1 MRRPAECDRQRDEEL
16 PSQVPEVSQQQVQRD
31 LVSIKRKRTEETGSE
46 DSANFVVEVPEYMAL
61 KSGVEAVV
69 ETGARSKAALK
80 IGARSKPV
88 STLLKSKAATTEVKP
103 KSVTTWG
110 TSLPVPKSW
119 IVASAKVMVLGDLT
133 AARSKTISLACL
145 RQSISIHCPV
155 YLLASTCQAFLAPC
169 IHSILSSITNA
180 PLSALL

>member
-46 DSANFVVEVPEYMAL
+46 DSANFVVGSANF
-61 KSGVEAVV
+61 VV
-69 ETGARSKAALK
+69 ETGARSKTALK

-88 STLLKSKAATTEVKP
+88 STLLKSKAAITEVKP
-103 KSVTTWG
+103 KSATTWG

-119 IVASAKVMVLGDLT
+119 IVASAQVMVPGEMT

-145 RQSISIHCPV
+145 RQSISLHCPV